1 MELEGGQLITVVFIP
16 QDKGIA
22 MYQTILQECRKWFYN
37 VSSQYDEVLK
47 ISIEKDDSSCLIGD
61 IDSNRYIS
69 QITVSESGFKPYRY
83 VEFMIYD
90 LDKDAN
96 QSPVF
101 WYGDQ
106 DNSSVEDIIDN
117 LNKGLRIVLS

>member
-1 MELEGGQLITVVFIP
+1 MLKPRLHTRKLRNEL
-16 QDKGIA
+16 
-22 MYQTILQECRKWFYN
+22 
-37 VSSQYDEVLK
+37 LK
-47 ISIEKDDSSCLIGD
+47 TSIEKDDSSCFIGN

-69 QITVSESGFKPYRY
+69 QIVISESDFKPYRY
-83 VEFMIYD
+83 VEFTIYD

-96 QSPVF
+96 QSPAF

-117 LNKGLRIVLS
+117 LYKGLRLVLGRIDYEG